1 MFAASHI
8 YAVPLQMNKTWDLH
22 FDVDFASA
30 VKTSDETGETEG
42 GGDGGEGNG
51 SGNNH
56 GGTGTGNTGGSSTK
70 PQPIPTVDG
79 TLQAGT
85 YTVSANVWLSR
96 EVTGLPLDP
105 HLTSGEFPPMN
116 PVTNNATLVVDA
128 NGNGTVTAPIL
139 IQSRIMTVRSI
150 TGNGVS
156 TSGGSSVSSV
166 TVNLG
171 KIAST
176 DSRITRPVTASVSIG
191 ELAMSIGGPIFGG
204 TTEHTWPATFELN
217 ISGVPTSGGGTMP
230 AWAVASLTDTTTA
243 QADQAAADAALE
255 AARKAN
261 ERSKLAAEKAAA
273 TELAEA
279 EAEQDGAQAAL
290 FWAGGVLLLLIAAGG
305 ITIWRVRSRAAESL
319 TKDVL

>member
-1 MFAASHI
+1 
-8 YAVPLQMNKTWDLH
+8 
-22 FDVDFASA
+22 
-30 VKTSDETGETEG
+30 
-42 GGDGGEGNG
+42 
-51 SGNNH
+51 
-56 GGTGTGNTGGSSTK
+56 
-70 PQPIPTVDG
+70 
-79 TLQAGT
+79 
-85 YTVSANVWLSR
+85 
-96 EVTGLPLDP
+96 
-105 HLTSGEFPPMN
+105 MN